1 MKKRILFFLILSLGL
16 TLVSSCE
23 NGKDEKT
30 STDIDGD
37 WLVTCIITSCGNAT
51 VSNTITVSDGKFD
64 AEIGSY
70 TEAHPYYPQ
79 TQSVS
84 IQGTLIIVSSN
95 GIEASGNEFLSGS
108 ACNGGNGFYGIFN
121 STKKPIS
128 GDSPSY
134 WGNIHWERK

>member
-23 NGKDEKT
+23 NGKET

-37 WLVTCIITSCGNAT
+37 WLVTCTITSCYNAT

-70 TEAHPYYPQ
+70 TITHPSYPQ

-84 IQGTLIIVSSN
+84 IQGTLKIVSST

-128 GDSPSY
+128 GNSPSS
-134 WGNIHWERK
+134 WGNIHWGKK